1 MSQKKVVSRNIAVGT
16 GALCV
21 VLMIGLVGVTVE
33 YASML
38 NDKNSQISDLNSQIS
53 ALQAQMEEL
62 NRTLFVERAA
72 EFLLDKFNES
82 LGLCREAPNV
92 APNTYWLV
100 SDNLWAWKALQMV
113 NESGLPDAN
122 RAGAVAKKIKFSLIE
137 LAAKYGL
144 PTDSNG
150 LPISYAH
157 EAVIG
162 DVALPPYKTATILTL
177 HYDGFVLKTIILN
190 GTIMDDWAN
199 YSDLLMYAALSNHW
213 LGNDAEAL
221 GNCSNATKMWNA
233 TSIAIQD
240 QAFNKTIKTYDTFKL
255 ALLLYTSR
263 VLGQSLSFESELV
276 NRIYSQ
282 QRVSDGGI
290 VTNYYANGTSVG
302 DANTETTSMVIIAVL
317 TYSAKIGAYYYA
329 WWGIGINNHWVKD
342 NIKGTPSLGQ
352 YNSSDP
358 SIADK
363 QILLAKQH
371 GIDFFAVSWMGKGDW
386 LNWDFNII
394 DNNLRNGLLRAK
406 HMADFSFCL
415 FYETVLVLGTSLQ
428 LGKNFTQIFAED
440 MNYSLQYFSNPS
452 YLRVNGD
459 PVLFIYNVPYLYNHM
474 ATQDVHRLFDYVRQQ
489 LATKGVKLYIVGDM
503 GGGPSPAGLSP
514 DWLYSMNA
522 MTSYFFDP
530 GKKNTTGWNEVLEDA
545 RTYYPQWLSTMNSKG
560 IAFVPNVYPGF
571 NNTHETDVSP
581 PWTVLP
587 RDASSFGDMLGT
599 ALNCRSSSLG
609 IVMITSWNEWME
621 GTMIEP
627 SMKENEDFLNVV
639 YDAVT
644 GPELRAR

>member
-21 VLMIGLVGVTVE
+21 VLLISLVGVTVE

-38 NDKNSQISDLNSQIS
+38 NDKDSQIRDLNSQIS
-53 ALQAQMEEL
+53 ALQAQIAEL
-62 NRTLFVERAA
+62 NRTFFVERAA
-72 EFLLDKFNES
+72 EFLLNQFNES

-122 RAGAVAKKIKFSLIE
+122 RAGVVAKEIKSSLTK

-150 LPISYAH
+150 LPISHAH

-162 DVALPPYKTATILTL
+162 DVALPPYNTTTNCTL
-177 HYDGFVLKTIILN
+177 YRNDSVLNTTMYN
-190 GTIMDDWAN
+190 GTVMSDWAN
-199 YSDLLMYAALSNHW
+199 FSDLLLHAALSYHW

-221 GNCSNATKMWNA
+221 DNYSNVTKMWNA
-233 TSIAIQD
+233 TSIALQD
-240 QAFNKTIKTYDTFKL
+240 QAFNKTYKTYDTFKL

-263 VLGQSLSFESELV
+263 VLGQSLSFESQLV
-276 NRIYSQ
+276 DRIYSQ
-282 QRVSDGGI
+282 QRVSDGGTL
-290 VTNYYANGTSVG
+290 TNYYANGTSVG
-302 DANTETTSMVIIAVL
+302 DANTETTSIVIIALL
-317 TYSAKIGAYYYA
+317 TPLAKIGAYYYA

-342 NIKGTPSLGQ
+342 NIKGTPSLGY

-363 QILLAKQH
+363 QVLLAKQH
-371 GIDFFAVSWMGKGDW
+371 GIDFFAVSWIGKGDW

-406 HMADFSFCL
+406 HIADFSFCL
-415 FYETVLVLGTSLQ
+415 FYETVLVLNTSLQ
-428 LGKNFTQIFAED
+428 LGKNFTQIFVED
-440 MNYSLQYFSNPS
+440 MNYSFQYLSNPS

-459 PVLFIYNVPYLYNHM
+459 PIMFIYNVPYLYDHM

-489 LATKGVKLYIVGDM
+489 LAAKGFKLYIIGDM
-503 GGGPSPAGLSP
+503 GGGSSPASLNL

-522 MTSYFFDP
+522 TTSYFFDP
-530 GKKNTTGWNEVLEDA
+530 GKRLWNGVLEDA
-545 RTYYPQWLSTMNSKG
+545 RTYYPQWQSAMNAKG
-560 IAFVPNVYPGF
+560 IAFVPDVYPGF
-571 NNTHETDVSP
+571 NNTLNKGGSP
-581 PWTVLP
+581 PWVVLP
-587 RDASSFGDMLGT
+587 RDASSFEDMLGT
-599 ALNCRSSSLG
+599 ALNYRNSSLG

-621 GTMIEP
+621 GTVIEP
-627 SMKENEDFLNVV
+627 SMKENEAFLNVV
-639 YDAVT
+639 YNAVT